1 MRVLFLPRA
10 EGAQAGR
17 QALVVEAVV
26 AAEAAEAAEGAVGM
40 VVVAAAAVVVVDM
53 AVVVAAADTWVEV
66 ARAQGWAVA
75 ARRTVRAARPWRL
88 MATHWRTTAPT
99 RAPCMPPTQWPANIP
114 RPNTNM
120 RPPRLSA
127 QIIITIRIA
136 ASPNM
141 AELFGGMVSM
151 VQFAIGC
158 RTRSIPGTTVTVP
171 LKN

>member
-1 MRVLFLPRA
+1 LPVLFLPRA
-10 EGAQAGR
+10 EGAQEGR
-17 QALVVEAVV
+17 QALVEAVV
-26 AAEAAEAAEGAVGM
+26 EAEAAEAAVGM
-40 VVVAAAAVVVVDM
+40 VVEAAAAAAAAVVVVDM
-53 AVVVAAADTWVEV
+53 AVVVAADTWVEV

-75 ARRTVRAARPWRL
+75 ARRTARAARLWRL
-88 MATHWRTTAPT
+88 TATHWRTTAPT
-99 RAPCMPPTQWPANIP
+99 RAPCMQPTQWPANIP

-171 LKN
+171 LRN

>member
-1 MRVLFLPRA
+1 LPVLFLPRA
-10 EGAQAGR
+10 EGAQEGR

-26 AAEAAEAAEGAVGM
+26 EAAEAAEAAVGM
-40 VVVAAAAVVVVDM
+40 VVEAAAAVVVVDM
-53 AVVVAAADTWVEV
+53 VVVVVAADTWVEV

-75 ARRTVRAARPWRL
+75 ARRTARAARLWRL

-114 RPNTNM
+114 RPNTTM
-120 RPPRLSA
+120 RPPWLSA

-151 VQFAIGC
+151 VRFAIGC

-171 LKN
+171 LRN

>member
-1 MRVLFLPRA
+1 LPVLFLPRA
-10 EGAQAGR
+10 EGAQEGR

-26 AAEAAEAAEGAVGM
+26 EAAEAEAAVGM
-40 VVVAAAAVVVVDM
+40 VVEAAAAAAAAVVVVDM
-53 AVVVAAADTWVEV
+53 AVVVAADTWVEV

-75 ARRTVRAARPWRL
+75 ARRTARAARLWRL

-151 VQFAIGC
+151 VRFAIGC

-171 LKN
+171 LRN

>member
-1 MRVLFLPRA
+1 LPVLFLPRA
-10 EGAQAGR
+10 EGAQEGR

-26 AAEAAEAAEGAVGM
+26 EAAEAEAAVGM
-40 VVVAAAAVVVVDM
+40 VVEAAAAVVVVDM
-53 AVVVAAADTWVEV
+53 AVVVVAADTWVEV

-75 ARRTVRAARPWRL
+75 ARRTARAARLWRL
-88 MATHWRTTAPT
+88 TATHWRTTAPT
-99 RAPCMPPTQWPANIP
+99 RAPCMQPTQWPANIP

-171 LKN
+171 LRN

>member
-1 MRVLFLPRA
+1 MPVLFLPRA
-10 EGAQAGR
+10 EGAQEGR
-17 QALVVEAVV
+17 QALVEAVV
-26 AAEAAEAAEGAVGM
+26 EAAEAEAAAVGM
-40 VVVAAAAVVVVDM
+40 VVEAAAAVVVVDM
-53 AVVVAAADTWVEV
+53 AVVVVAADTWVEV

-75 ARRTVRAARPWRL
+75 ARRTARAARLWRL
-88 MATHWRTTAPT
+88 TATHWRTTAPT

-171 LKN
+171 LRN

>member
-1 MRVLFLPRA
+1 MPVLFLPRA
-10 EGAQAGR
+10 EGAQEGR

-26 AAEAAEAAEGAVGM
+26 EAAEAEAAVGM
-40 VVVAAAAVVVVDM
+40 VVEAAAAAVVVDM
-53 AVVVAAADTWVEV
+53 AVVVVAADTWVEV

-75 ARRTVRAARPWRL
+75 ARRTARAARLWRL
-88 MATHWRTTAPT
+88 TATHWRTTAPT

-151 VQFAIGC
+151 VRFAIGC

-171 LKN
+171 LRN

>member
-1 MRVLFLPRA
+1 MPVLFLPRA
-10 EGAQAGR
+10 EGAQEGR
-17 QALVVEAVV
+17 QALVEAVV
-26 AAEAAEAAEGAVGM
+26 EAEAAVGM
-40 VVVAAAAVVVVDM
+40 VVEAAAAVVVVDM
-53 AVVVAAADTWVEV
+53 AVVVVAADTWVEV

-75 ARRTVRAARPWRL
+75 ARRTVRAARLWRL
-88 MATHWRTTAPT
+88 MATHWRTTAPA
-99 RAPCMPPTQWPANIP
+99 RAPCMPPTRWPANMP

-151 VQFAIGC
+151 VPFAIRY

-171 LKN
+171 LRN

>member
-1 MRVLFLPRA
+1 MPVLFLPRA
-10 EGAQAGR
+10 EGAQEGR

-26 AAEAAEAAEGAVGM
+26 EAAEAEAVGM
-40 VVVAAAAVVVVDM
+40 VVEAAAAVVVVDM
-53 AVVVAAADTWVEV
+53 AVVVVAADTWVEV

-75 ARRTVRAARPWRL
+75 ARRTARAARLWRL
-88 MATHWRTTAPT
+88 TATHWRTTAPT

-151 VQFAIGC
+151 VRFAIGC

-171 LKN
+171 LRN

>member
-1 MRVLFLPRA
+1 MPVLFLPRA
-10 EGAQAGR
+10 EGAQEGR
-17 QALVVEAVV
+17 QALVVEA
-26 AAEAAEAAEGAVGM
+26 AEAEAVGM
-40 VVVAAAAVVVVDM
+40 VVEAAAAVVVVDM
-53 AVVVAAADTWVEV
+53 AVVVVAADTWVEV

-75 ARRTVRAARPWRL
+75 ARRTARAARLWRL
-88 MATHWRTTAPT
+88 TATHWRTTAPT

-151 VQFAIGC
+151 VRFAIGC

-171 LKN
+171 LRN